1 MSAKQLAGMSRG
13 QAAAIRNAIIA
24 LCFVAMIFVFQPFTM
39 TLYSIGMV
47 LVVVG
52 GLAFNLVPLSEPG
65 RPLRSVVTAGLWVI
79 AILLIVFVLAI
90 GSAVLYGVYL
100 EAQQNG

>member
-1 MSAKQLAGMSRG
+1 MSANQLSGMSRG
-13 QAAAIRNAIIA
+13 QAAAIRNVIIV
-24 LCFVAMIFVFQPFTM
+24 LCFVAMIFVFQPFM
-39 TLYSIGMV
+39 LSLYSIGMV

-52 GLAFNLVPLSEPG
+52 GLAFNLVPLCEPG

-79 AILLIVFVLAI
+79 AILLIVFALAI
-90 GSAVLYGVYL
+90 GSATLYGVYL